1 MERDNTTEDESR
13 YGESR
18 YGDDAQFERDLRM
31 AQDLQDMLDSAYL
44 QEQEDFFNLHNL
56 YAPNA
61 AFDAAFD
68 APNAAFGDPSN
79 DDVLAEIALAEI
91 AFNEAKQKEAELLRC
106 PVVPVKI
113 DDCWFFQC
121 PHCGI
126 DHSTSESEIACH
138 IFTCFVSN
146 IGQIGPHA
154 KPEEV
159 EREKQRAEAS
169 KIPWYGCGMQYQ
181 LVPNASGGLDVVK
194 CQGK

>member
-1 MERDNTTEDESR
+1 MERDNTTE

-18 YGDDAQFERDLRM
+18 YGNDRQFELDLRM
-31 AQDLQDMLDSAYL
+31 AQDL

-56 YAPNA
+56 HA
-61 AFDAAFD
+61 
-68 APNAAFGDPSN
+68 PSN
-79 DDVLAEIALAEI
+79 DDVLAEIVRAEI
-91 AFNEAKQKEAELLRC
+91 EFNEAKQKEAELLRC
-106 PVVPVKI
+106 PVVPVKL

-121 PHCGI
+121 PHCGL

-169 KIPWYGCGMQYQ
+169 KIPWYGCGLQYQ

>member
-1 MERDNTTEDESR
+1 MERDNTIKE
-13 YGESR
+13 ESR
-18 YGDDAQFERDLRM
+18 YGDDAQFEQDLIL
-31 AQDLQDMLDSAYL
+31 AQDLQDRIDLAYL
-44 QEQEDFFNLHNL
+44 QEQEDFFNLHNM
-56 YAPNA
+56 YATSNGA
-61 AFDAAFD
+61 AIDAAFG
-68 APNAAFGDPSN
+68 NPSN
-79 DDVLAEIALAEI
+79 DDVLAEIAIAEI

-106 PVVPVKI
+106 PVVPMKI

-121 PHCGI
+121 PHCGL

-159 EREKQRAEAS
+159 EKEKQRADAS
-169 KIPWYGCGMQYQ
+169 KIPWYGCGLQYQ
-181 LVPNASGGLDVVK
+181 LVPNTSGGLDVIK